1 MTKKQTVKTESI
13 KTESINGYAIISI
26 GKAKVFLNQLNHK
39 KLLASFDDPFK
50 AKSDKYD
57 FFSWDFVGSNNN
69 LVLFASQL
77 NKSMSFSNWQKFFTK
92 LETPKTNIN
101 YQGIMALG
109 KALANGHGIEKLKDV
124 PPNTNVASSPTANWT
139 PPNMDTSEI
148 VNQVLRDPRLV
159 NQVVNQLKEGL
170 AK

>member
-1 MTKKQTVKTESI
+1 MTKNTI
-13 KTESINGYAIISI
+13 KTETINGHSIMTI

-57 FFSWDFVGSNNN
+57 FFSWDFVGSANN

-77 NKSMSFSNWQKFFTK
+77 NKSMSFTNWQKFFTK

-109 KALANGHGIEKLKDV
+109 KALSNGQGIEKLKDV
-124 PPNTNVASSPTANWT
+124 PPNTNVASSPTANL
-139 PPNMDTSEI
+139 NTSEI

>member
-1 MTKKQTVKTESI
+1 MLTKENNMTKNTI
-13 KTESINGYAIISI
+13 KTETINGHSIMTI

-101 YQGIMALG
+101 YQGVMALG

-124 PPNTNVASSPTANWT
+124 PPNTNVASSPTANLNT
-139 PPNMDTSEI
+139 TEI

>member
-1 MTKKQTVKTESI
+1 MTKNTI
-13 KTESINGYAIISI
+13 KTETINGHSIMTI

-124 PPNTNVASSPTANWT
+124 PPNTNVASSPTANLNT
-139 PPNMDTSEI
+139 TEI

>member
-1 MTKKQTVKTESI
+1 MTKNTI
-13 KTESINGYAIISI
+13 KTETINGHSIMTI

-101 YQGIMALG
+101 YQGVMALG

-124 PPNTNVASSPTANWT
+124 PPNTNVASSPTANLNT
-139 PPNMDTSEI
+139 TEI

>member
-1 MTKKQTVKTESI
+1 MLTKGNNMTKNTI
-13 KTESINGYAIISI
+13 KTETINGHSIMTI

-77 NKSMSFSNWQKFFTK
+77 NKSMSFTNWQKFFTK

-109 KALANGHGIEKLKDV
+109 KALSNGQGIEKLKDV
-124 PPNTNVASSPTANWT
+124 PPNTKVASSPTANL
-139 PPNMDTSEI
+139 DTSEI
-148 VNQVLRDPRLV
+148 VNQVIR
-159 NQVVNQLKEGL
+159 QLKEGVL
-170 AK
+170 DK